1 MRPDHTCKPAS
12 VLDSAAFVIAAVG
25 ILAAGFGYG
34 AVILIQSAVRSA
46 LLVDSLPT
54 ENTVRTVEL
63 GAAEDGMLFGLA
75 IIIACTALTT
85 VLLIAASRRRA
96 RSRI

>member
-1 MRPDHTCKPAS
+1 
-12 VLDSAAFVIAAVG
+12 VLDSTAFVIAAVG
-25 ILAAGFGYG
+25 MLVAGFVYG
-34 AVILIQSAVRSA
+34 AVLLIQSTVRSA

-63 GAAEDGMLFGLA
+63 GAAEDGMLLGLA
-75 IIIACTALTT
+75 IIIACAALAT

-96 RSRI
+96 RSSI